1 MGFYLIYQKQFLY
14 ITKKNAPLRALGVHL
29 VVSESSGTSLVH
41 QR

>member
-1 MGFYLIYQKQFLY
+1 MI
-14 ITKKNAPLRALGVHL
+14 KKNAPLRALEVHL